1 MERTDL
7 LDQKDILEQYNDE
20 LINELNEL
28 NESNP
33 FGKFLLSEVGKGKNS
48 VVSKI
53 LQESKIFDAS
63 WVDTLESYFPSL
75 DRIVRNPRSSI
86 MNVTEV
92 VAAER
97 AKKITSESV
106 RHLAAHTEY
115 IRDVDAVKN
124 EVTPSKILTTFR
136 EQDMGIYENRFIK
149 TLINRLYLF
158 LHKRFD
164 IVKDSYESFNRN
176 ILELNSDFETN
187 GDVIKC
193 NVQLDIK
200 TGVGN
205 EKLNAKNYEL
215 VKRIEKLTLL
225 ITGYKVSPFMQEMAK
240 EREILPPVMK
250 TNIILKNQDFRNC
263 YLMWLFIDRYTSLG
277 YDVSTKEKKLEVNDS
292 YKDQLLNLVMMTY
305 VSNQAYNPN
314 RELSY
319 DDEEFKEKILKRL
332 RQKNKG
338 ELQPSLK
345 PEDIIL
351 ENTIISEY
359 FLKEATKMFN
369 KSYEELLENG
379 DVPSAALKKIIQ
391 QMLNVV
397 NRVYKNMF
405 EIPEEHKDVFQQYIE
420 TSKQTDEEAIK
431 EYKQKVRILKDVISV
446 KEADLKKTKQEL
458 QRMEKNIAKHQEA
471 IAKAKAK
478 EEARRKALEAKE
490 KAKKEA
496 ELAKQKA
503 KEDALKAKEAEKA
516 RIAAEKE
523 KARQEALKTKE
534 AEKARIA
541 AEKEKAKQKALA
553 EKQKA
558 KEKEAARI
566 AKEKEA
572 AKKAQEAE
580 KARIAEEKEKA
591 RQAALKAKEEA
602 RLERERI
609 KAEKEAAMIAREAEK
624 QRIAEEKARIALE
637 KEKARLEKEAA
648 KLEAQRQKEAE
659 ERRLAEEKAADKEA
673 ARLEAERLA
682 ELARLEAIRKEQ
694 EEKER
699 IERERQEKIRKE
711 RELRRMQENSRLMEL
726 VRLTKQ
732 LAKETEE
739 VAQQTES
746 VLADEEKIIT
756 VEEQPTEIKV
766 EQKEDK
772 PIDNTGID
780 SIDLMK
786 IVQETKEL
794 AEETHDITE
803 KVEDIAEELSDD
815 SEN

>member
-28 NESNP
+28 NENNP

-158 LHKRFD
+158 VHKRYD
-164 IVKDSYESFNRN
+164 IVKDSYESFSRN
-176 ILELNSDFETN
+176 ILEVSSDFETH
-187 GDVIKC
+187 GEQVRY

-205 EKLNAKNYEL
+205 EKLNAKNLDL
-215 VKRIEKLTLL
+215 VKRIEKLALL
-225 ITGYKVSPFMQEMAK
+225 ITGYKISPFMQEMAK

-263 YLMWLFIDRYTSLG
+263 YLMWLFIDRYTSIG
-277 YDVSTKEKKLEVNDS
+277 YDVATKEKKLEVTDS

-305 VSNQAYNPN
+305 VANQAYNPN
-314 RELSY
+314 RDLSY
-319 DDEEFKEKILKRL
+319 DDQDFKEKILKRL
-332 RQKNKG
+332 KQKNKG

-458 QRMEKNIAKHQEA
+458 QRMEKNISKHQEA

-490 KAKKEA
+490 KARKEA

-523 KARQEALKTKE
+523 KAKQKALAEKEKAKAKEAARIAKEKE

-541 AEKEKAKQKALA
+541 AEKEAAKLEA
-553 EKQKA
+553 QKA
-558 KEKEAARI
+558 KDAEKAKLAAEKEAARI
-566 AKEKEA
+566 ELQKAK
-572 AKKAQEAE
+572 EAE
-580 KARIAEEKEKA
+580 KARIAAEKEATRIAKEEVAKEKA
-591 RQAALKAKEEA
+591 RIAAEKEA
-602 RLERERI
+602 TRLERERI
-609 KAEKEAAMIAREAEK
+609 KAEKEAARLEQ
-624 QRIAEEKARIALE
+624 QRIKEE
-637 KEKARLEKEAA
+637 EA
-648 KLEAQRQKEAE
+648 
-659 ERRLAEEKAADKEA
+659 RRLAEEKAAAEEA

-699 IERERQEKIRKE
+699 LERERQEKIRKE